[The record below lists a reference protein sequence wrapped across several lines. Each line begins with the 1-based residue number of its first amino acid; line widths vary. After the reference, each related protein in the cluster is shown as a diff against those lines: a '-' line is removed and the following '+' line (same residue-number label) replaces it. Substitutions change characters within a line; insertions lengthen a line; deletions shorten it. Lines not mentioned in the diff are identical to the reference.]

1 MKKFLAYTAAFAVTS
16 APLLWEQLFSLL
28 QCFPW
33 TNETSEPTI
42 NMVNAIKWKYPMASP
57 PASNSKQNKNFSS
70 SILTPAYE
78 LLETLTWKNP
88 THSCIVLHTEIMR
101 EMKFSEN
108 FRVFFENGQVN
119 VNATRKSYSWL
130 ISSCAIAL
138 KNFPKFKIK

>member
-1 MKKFLAYTAAFAVTS
+1 MKKFLAYTASFAVTS

-78 LLETLTWKNP
+78 LLMRLSHEKIQHTL
-88 THSCIVLHTEIMR
+88 
-101 EMKFSEN
+101 
-108 FRVFFENGQVN
+108 
-119 VNATRKSYSWL
+119 A
-130 ISSCAIAL
+130 
-138 KNFPKFKIK
+138 